1 MVLFLDFQQFL
12 KRGTIFFGLKY
23 NGITINRLEKSNF
36 FPCHA
41 LNKLFYFVYPVLA
54 SSIRFAA

>member
-23 NGITINRLEKSNF
+23 NGITINRLEKSN
-36 FPCHA
+36 
-41 LNKLFYFVYPVLA
+41 LF
-54 SSIRFAA
+54 RFL